1 MYERQTL
8 VDLGPSPGPQ
18 GWFKV
23 NSQQTGFFRVNY
35 SAQDWERL
43 VPPIRSLSL
52 PATDRLGVQNDAYAL
67 SRAGL
72 LPVTRFLSLAQ
83 NYQSET
89 DASVWSDLASN
100 LKEIDMLISDEPYYE
115 AFRAFARN
123 LFHPVAQR
131 VGWEPR
137 TGEGHLDALLRSTVL
152 SQAGNYQDSEVL
164 EQAVARFNSYLRDPD
179 SLHPDLRGVVYSLAA
194 QAGDRSTYDQIWE
207 LERKAQLQEEKI
219 RLLLSLARFTQLEL
233 LQETLQRSLS
243 SDVRSQDTITLV
255 SAVAANTLGRDLAWQ
270 FVKDNWA
277 EFDRRYGGGGFGLMR
292 LVSVCG
298 NFASADKLADV
309 ESFFQE
315 HPAPA
320 AERTIRQSLER
331 IRLNTAWL
339 DRNRSELA
347 QWLGQ

>member
-1 MYERQTL
+1 
-8 VDLGPSPGPQ
+8 
-18 GWFKV
+18 
-23 NSQQTGFFRVNY
+23 
-35 SAQDWERL
+35 
-43 VPPIRSLSL
+43 
-52 PATDRLGVQNDAYAL
+52 
-67 SRAGL
+67 
-72 LPVTRFLSLAQ
+72 
-83 NYQSET
+83 
-89 DASVWSDLASN
+89 
-100 LKEIDMLISDEPYYE
+100 MLISDEPYYE

-152 SQAGNYQDSEVL
+152 SQAGSYQDNEVL

-219 RLLLSLARFTQLEL
+219 RLLLSLARFIQPEL

-255 SAVAANTLGRDLAWQ
+255 SAVAANTVGRDLAWQ

-339 DRNRSELA
+339 DRHRSELA